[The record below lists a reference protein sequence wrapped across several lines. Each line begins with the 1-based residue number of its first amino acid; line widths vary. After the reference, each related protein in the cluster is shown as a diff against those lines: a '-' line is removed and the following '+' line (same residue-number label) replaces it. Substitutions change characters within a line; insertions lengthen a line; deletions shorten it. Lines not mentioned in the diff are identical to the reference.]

1 MLDKHNKIWETHLF
15 TYINAEHHDIKKGAL
30 DFIYML
36 LDMGSKSDTAPNT
49 KYILYEIC
57 NEQYIT
63 VNIYCIS
70 CTLAY
75 NIKRW

>member
-1 MLDKHNKIWETHLF
+1 MLNKHNKIWETHLF

-49 KYILYEIC
+49 KYKLY
-57 NEQYIT
+57 
-63 VNIYCIS
+63 
-70 CTLAY
+70 
-75 NIKRW
+75 

>member
-36 LDMGSKSDTAPNT
+36 LDMGSKSDIALNT
-49 KYILYEIC
+49 KYKLYETDLDYLIEM
-57 NEQYIT
+57 N
-63 VNIYCIS
+63 
-70 CTLAY
+70 L
-75 NIKRW
+75 KK